1 MMKEMD
7 QLRAKVKEL
16 QAGGA
21 KEGGA
26 SSVPAWLQDS
36 RKSVELS
43 KTLPSRM
50 RMSEGEGD
58 EAALKTQLQE
68 EQRKNKRLEREMQK
82 LNERLNEKD
91 LSKGGVGSVPHFEW
105 SECDVGELLN
115 QGGFSQVHKGTWHGT
130 KVAIKKLFDPK
141 IDDELLAEFDNE
153 VQKLE
158 QMRHPYILMVLAIH
172 RKPPALAIITEIVD
186 GGSLYQLLHQS
197 HSFTAAAGILDEG
210 VVGTKECLQICE
222 GTAAAIAFIHAREII
237 HRDIKSHNVLL
248 SQHLDVK
255 LCDFGLAR
263 MRSELMTGVMQFA
276 GTPNYMSPE
285 QFQNKKYTDR
295 VDVFAFGTMLWE
307 ATAREIPFANLDGP
321 EIRSKVISGAMLPLP
336 GTGASVHPIIKDC
349 WTTEQAARPSMHEIL
364 TQIRDVLS
372 GSIRTSSRRPRA
384 AKPSS
389 SQDADMST
397 KAVIGTR
404 MQPMGLGC

>member
-7 QLRAKVKEL
+7 QLRARVKEL
-16 QAGGA
+16 EAGGSA
-21 KEGGA
+21 GGGA

-36 RKSVELS
+36 RKRADLS
-43 KTLPSRM
+43 KTLPSHI

-58 EAALKTQLQE
+58 EAALKVQVQE

-82 LNERLNEKD
+82 LNERLSEND

-105 SECDVGELLN
+105 SECEVGELLN

-158 QMRHPYILMVLAIH
+158 QIRHPYILMVLAFH
-172 RKPPALAIITEIVD
+172 RKPPALAIVTEIVD
-186 GGSLYQLLHQS
+186 GGSLYELLHQS
-197 HSFTAAAGILDEG
+197 HKFSAAAGVLDEG
-210 VVGTKECLQICE
+210 VLGTRECLQICE
-222 GTAAAIAFIHAREII
+222 GTATAIAFIHAREII

-263 MRSELMTGVMQFA
+263 MRSELMTGAMQFA

-285 QFQNKKYTDR
+285 QFLNKKYTDR
-295 VDVFAFGTMLWE
+295 VDVFAFGTMFWE
-307 ATAREIPFANLDGP
+307 ATAREIPFANLEGP
-321 EIRSKVISGAMLPLP
+321 EIRSKVTSGVMLPLP
-336 GTGASVHPIIKDC
+336 DTGASVHPIIKEC
-349 WTTEQAARPSMHEIL
+349 WTTDHTARPSMQEIL

-372 GSIRTSSRRPRA
+372 GSLRTSSRRPRT
-384 AKPSS
+384 AKPSGS
-389 SQDADMST
+389 RDADLST
-397 KAVIGTR
+397 RPVAGTR
-404 MQPMGLGC
+404 MQPTGLGC